1 VVFYYEI
8 KKKIILLFSF
18 LIAISGGITSYL
30 IFRYFELS
38 IAKKNQRIRSNDV
51 PKRKSDS
58 ITSYAPDQKRFG
70 KSQIHYHHLCNRY
83 CRRGNMGGI
92 FCLVK
97 DHATAKQPAK
107 VY

>member
-18 LIAISGGITSYL
+18 LIAISAGITSY
-30 IFRYFELS
+30 FP
-38 IAKKNQRIRSNDV
+38 V